1 MTRTILLPYNNDDDC
16 IVLNQNVELDF
27 IESKLLET
35 TALMLISHSP
45 KTNNPDSELI
55 FLHA

>member
-35 TALMLISHSP
+35 TALMSISHSP
-45 KTNNPDSELI
+45 KTNVFIDI
-55 FLHA
+55 